1 MRSITT
7 TRIVV
12 IGVLTATAITLA
24 ACSAPSEVAPQE
36 ASAERSIGPI
46 DLSDVCPATIV
57 IQDSWYPQAELGGML
72 ALIATDYTV
81 DASNKSVSG
90 PLVASDEYT
99 GVNLELRAGGPAIG
113 FTPPVSQMYQDTSIT
128 LARMDVDSAIQ
139 NSADLPT
146 ISIFAALDVSPLSV
160 MWSTD
165 YYPDVKSTKD
175 LGEALAASGGVF
187 RYNQSSSAYLQYLIR
202 SGQLPESVVDGS
214 YDGTPGNF
222 VASGG
227 KDSQQGYATNEPY
240 VYDNIVTD
248 WGKPLSY
255 ELLSDTGWDVASG
268 YAIRT
273 SDLDSMS
280 ECLTELVPI
289 FQQSTIDYFAEPA
302 PASALLIDLVEQY
315 QTGAIYDHAVIDYA
329 NEVMISEGLVGNGSN
344 DAVGDYDEDRVSKL
358 IDIAVPVY
366 TEMGQ
371 SPGDGLTADDLVTNE
386 FIDPSIGF

>member
-7 TRIVV
+7 KRIVA
-12 IGVLTATAITLA
+12 IGVFTATAITLA
-24 ACSAPSEVAPQE
+24 ACSASSGVAPEE
-36 ASAERSIGPI
+36 ASADLSIAST
-46 DLSDVCPATIV
+46 DLSDICPATIV
-57 IQDSWYPQAELGGML
+57 IQDSWYPQAELGAML
-72 ALIATDYTV
+72 NLIATNYTV
-81 DASNKSVSG
+81 DAANKSVSG
-90 PLVASDEYT
+90 PLIASDGYT

-113 FTPPVSQMYQDTSIT
+113 FTPPVSQMYQDASIT
-128 LARMDVDSAIQ
+128 LARMDVDAAIQ

-187 RYNQSSSAYLQYLIR
+187 RYNQSSSAFLQYLIQ

-240 VYDNIVTD
+240 VYENIVTD

-255 ELLSDTGWDVASG
+255 ELLSDTGWDAASG

-302 PASALLIDLVEQY
+302 PASTLLIDLVEQY
-315 QTGAIYDHAVIDYA
+315 QTGSIYDQGVIDYA

-344 DAVGDYDEDRVSKL
+344 DAVGDYDEDRISKL

-371 SPGDGLTADDLVTNE
+371 SPADGLTADDLVTNK